1 MVFISQNLRK
11 NFLAKKKLLLGQY
24 TDELV
29 NISTSKTPKE
39 YDFNLYKCR

>member
-1 MVFISQNLRK
+1 MVFISQNLKK